1 MKSLKLVILILLTSL
16 FSFTSE
22 HEFYVSVTQVE
33 FVKEKQSVQIT
44 TRIFIDDLEALL
56 QERYDGKIILN
67 ISKKE
72 ESIDTHIEKYLKSK
86 LRININNA
94 PVSFK
99 FLGKEY
105 EDDIVYCYME
115 INDIVEISS
124 FNITNLIL
132 FDLFEDQQNI
142 VKTNINSKKKSFM
155 LTSYN
160 KEGVLN
166 FN

>member
-1 MKSLKLVILILLTSL
+1 
-16 FSFTSE
+16 
-22 HEFYVSVTQVE
+22 VSVTQVE